1 MEDLRK
7 IMRKEHIIMRGI
19 RTIQRYIRDA
29 AKSVVRNFSLSLA
42 SISCI
47 AITLI
52 VVAFSIV
59 ISYNVENFTESIR
72 KDVTMVIFLDGDAKE
87 EDRTRIEK
95 EIRDTKNVEKLTF
108 KSKQE
113 SALETAKG
121 NEVFQ
126 AIIDGWT
133 DDTNPLLDSFELKVK
148 DVEEIKDTAN
158 IIKKVE
164 KVKTVSYGEDMVDQL
179 IVIFDVVKKVSIGAV
194 VALIVV
200 TAFLIA
206 NTIKLAI
213 YSRKREIEIMRL
225 VGASNISIKIP
236 FVIEGL
242 FLGLLGSIIPII
254 LMIYGYISL
263 YDFFG
268 GKLFS
273 SSLAKL
279 ITPSPFVYFA
289 SLLLMVIG
297 ILVGMFG
304 SWRAVR
310 KYLKI

>member
-1 MEDLRK
+1 
-7 IMRKEHIIMRGI
+7 MRGI

-29 AKSVVRNFSLSLA
+29 IKSVIRNFSLSLA

-47 AITLI
+47 AITLV

-72 KDVTMVIFLDGDAKE
+72 KDVTMVIFLDKTADETDYA
-87 EDRTRIEK
+87 RIEAA
-95 EIRDTKNVEKLTF
+95 IRDTGNVEKLTF

-113 SALETAKG
+113 SAQETAKG

-126 AIIDGWT
+126 TIIDSWT
-133 DDTNPLLDSFELKVK
+133 DETNPLLDSFELKVR
-148 DVEEIKDTAN
+148 DVEKIKGTAKT
-158 IIKKVE
+158 IQQIE
-164 KVKTVSYGEDMVDQL
+164 KVNTVSYGEDMVDQL
-179 IVIFDVVKKVSIGAV
+179 ITIFDVVQKISIGAV

-200 TAFLIA
+200 TAFLIT

-213 YSRKREIEIMRL
+213 YARKREIEIMRL
-225 VGASNISIKIP
+225 VGASNISIKVP

-242 FLGLLGSIIPII
+242 ILGFLGSIIPVII
-254 LMIYGYISL
+254 TIYGYTSL

-273 SSLAKL
+273 STLVML
-279 ITPSPFVYFA
+279 IEPTPFVYLS
-289 SLLLMVIG
+289 SLLLVVIG

-304 SWRAVR
+304 SWQAVK

>member
-1 MEDLRK
+1 MEDLKK

-29 AKSVVRNFSLSLA
+29 AKSVIRNFSLSLA

-47 AITLI
+47 TITLI

-59 ISYNVENFTESIR
+59 ISYNVENFTELIR
-72 KDVTMVIFLDGDAKE
+72 KDVTMVIFLDKSAGKE
-87 EDRTRIEK
+87 DYSNIEAA
-95 EIRDTKNVEKLTF
+95 IRKTGNVEKLTF
-108 KSKQE
+108 KSKQQ
-113 SALETAKG
+113 SAEETAAG
-121 NEVFQ
+121 NEVFET
-126 AIIDGWT
+126 IISGWT
-133 DDTNPLLDSFELKVK
+133 EETNPLLDSFELKVK
-148 DVEEIKDTAN
+148 DVDQIKETAGQ
-158 IIKKVE
+158 IKKIE
-164 KVKTVSYGEDMVDQL
+164 KVGTVSYGEDMVDQL
-179 IVIFDVVKKVSIGAV
+179 ITIFDVVKKVSIGAV

-213 YSRKREIEIMRL
+213 YARKREIEIMRL

-254 LMIYGYISL
+254 VTIYGYTSL

-273 SSLAKL
+273 STLAKL
-279 ITPSPFVYFA
+279 IAPSPFVYLA

-304 SWRAVR
+304 SWQAVK

>member
-1 MEDLRK
+1 M
-7 IMRKEHIIMRGI
+7 MRGI
-19 RTIQRYIRDA
+19 RTVKRYIRDA
-29 AKSVVRNFSLSLA
+29 AKSVIRNFSLSLA

-47 AITLI
+47 TITLI
-52 VVAFSIV
+52 VVAFSLV

-72 KDVTMVIFLDGDAKE
+72 KDVTMVIFLDKDATSS
-87 EDRTRIEK
+87 DASRIEK
-95 EIRDTKNVEKLTF
+95 SIRNTGNVEKLTF
-108 KSKQE
+108 KTKQQQAE
-113 SALETAKG
+113 ETAKE
-121 NEVFQ
+121 NEVFS
-126 AIIDGWT
+126 AIIEEWT
-133 DDTNPLLDSFELKVK
+133 SETNPLLDSFELKVK
-148 DVEEIKDTAN
+148 DVDNIKDTASK
-158 IIKKVE
+158 IKKIE

-179 IVIFDVVKKVSIGAV
+179 ITIFNVVKKVSIGAV
-194 VALIVV
+194 IALIIV

-213 YSRKREIEIMRL
+213 YARKREIEIMRL

-254 LMIYGYISL
+254 ITIYGYSSL
-263 YDFFG
+263 YKFFD

-273 SSLAKL
+273 STLAKL
-279 ITPSPFVYFA
+279 IEPTPFIYLA
-289 SLLLMVIG
+289 SLLLAIIG

-304 SWRAVR
+304 SWQAVK

>member
-1 MEDLRK
+1 
-7 IMRKEHIIMRGI
+7 MRGI
-19 RTIQRYIRDA
+19 RTVQRYIRDA
-29 AKSVVRNFSLSLA
+29 AKSVIRNFSLSLA

-72 KDVTMVIFLDGDAKE
+72 KDVTMVIFLNKDAKK
-87 EDRTRIEK
+87 DDYSRIEAA
-95 EIRDTKNVEKLTF
+95 IRNTGNVEKLTF

-113 SALETAKG
+113 SAAETAKG
-121 NEVFQ
+121 NEVFET
-126 AIIDGWT
+126 IIKGWT
-133 DDTNPLLDSFELKVK
+133 DDTNPLLDSYELKVK
-148 DVEEIKDTAN
+148 DVEEIKDTASK
-158 IIKKVE
+158 IKKIDKVE
-164 KVKTVSYGEDMVDQL
+164 TVSYGEDMVDQL
-179 IVIFDVVKKVSIGAV
+179 IVIFDVVKKISIGAV
-194 VALIVV
+194 VALVVV

-213 YSRKREIEIMRL
+213 YARRREIEIMRL

-242 FLGLLGSIIPII
+242 FLGFLGSIVPVII
-254 LMIYGYISL
+254 TIYGYTSL
-263 YDFFG
+263 YDFFD

-279 ITPSPFVYFA
+279 ISPSPFVYLA
-289 SLLLMVIG
+289 SVLLIVIG

>member
-279 ITPSPFVYFA
+279 IIPYPFVYFA

>member
-1 MEDLRK
+1 
-7 IMRKEHIIMRGI
+7 MRGI

-52 VVAFSIV
+52 VVAFSII

-72 KDVTMVIFLDGDAKE
+72 KDVTMVIFLDKTADK
-87 EDRTRIEK
+87 DDYSRIESA
-95 EIRDTKNVEKLTF
+95 IRATGNVSSLTF

-113 SALETAKG
+113 SAQETANA

-126 AIIDGWT
+126 TIIDGWT
-133 DDTNPLLDSFELKVK
+133 EETNPLLDSFELKVK
-148 DVEEIKDTAN
+148 DVDIIKDTASS
-158 IIKKVE
+158 IKKID
-164 KVKTVSYGEDMVDQL
+164 KVQTVSYGEDMVDQL
-179 IVIFDVVKKVSIGAV
+179 IAIFNVVKKVSIGAV

-242 FLGLLGSIIPII
+242 FLGFLGSIIPII
-254 LMIYGYISL
+254 ITIYGYISL
-263 YDFFG
+263 YNFFD

-273 SSLAKL
+273 STLAKL
-279 ITPSPFVYFA
+279 IEPTPFVYLA
-289 SLLLMVIG
+289 SLLLMIIG

-304 SWRAVR
+304 SWQAVK

>member
-1 MEDLRK
+1 
-7 IMRKEHIIMRGI
+7 MRGI
-19 RTIQRYIRDA
+19 RTIRRYVRDA

-47 AITLI
+47 TITLI
-52 VVAFSIV
+52 VVAFSLV

-72 KDVTMVIFLDGDAKE
+72 KDVTMVIFLKSDATKQ
-87 EDRTRIEK
+87 DASRIEK
-95 EIRDTKNVEKLTF
+95 AIRSTGNVEKLTF
-108 KSKQE
+108 KTKQE
-113 SALETAKG
+113 QAKETAKE
-121 NEVFQ
+121 NEVFS
-126 AIIDGWT
+126 AIIGEWT
-133 DDTNPLLDSFELKVK
+133 DDTNPLLDSFELKLKNV
-148 DVEEIKDTAN
+148 DNIKETADT
-158 IIKKVE
+158 IKKLK
-164 KVKTVSYGEDMVDQL
+164 KVNNVSYGEDMVNQL
-179 IVIFDVVKKVSIGAV
+179 VTVFNVVKKVSVTAV

-213 YSRKREIEIMRL
+213 YARKREIEIMRL

-254 LMIYGYISL
+254 VTIYGYSTL
-263 YDFFG
+263 YDFFD
-268 GKLFS
+268 GKLFNS
-273 SSLAKL
+273 AMAKL
-279 ITPSPFVYFA
+279 IAPSPFVYLA
-289 SLLLMVIG
+289 SLLLMIIG

-304 SWRAVR
+304 SWQAVK

>member
-1 MEDLRK
+1 
-7 IMRKEHIIMRGI
+7 MRSI

-29 AKSVVRNFSLSLA
+29 AKSVIRNFSLSLA

-52 VVAFSIV
+52 VVAFSI
-59 ISYNVENFTESIR
+59 IITYNVENFTESIR
-72 KDVTMVIFLDGDAKE
+72 KDVTMVIFLDKDSGKDDYA
-87 EDRTRIEK
+87 RIESA
-95 EIRDTKNVEKLTF
+95 IRATGNVERLTF

-113 SALETAKG
+113 SAEETAKG

-126 AIIDGWT
+126 TIISGWT
-133 DDTNPLLDSFELKVK
+133 EETNPLLDSFELKVK
-148 DVEEIKDTAN
+148 NVDEIKETARK
-158 IIKKVE
+158 IKSIE
-164 KVKTVSYGEDMVDQL
+164 KVNTVSYGEDMVDQL
-179 IVIFDVVKKVSIGAV
+179 ITIFDVVKKVSIGAV

-213 YSRKREIEIMRL
+213 YARKREIEIMRL

-254 LMIYGYISL
+254 ITIYGYTSL

-273 SSLAKL
+273 STLAKL
-279 ITPSPFVYFA
+279 IEPTPFVYLA
-289 SLLLMVIG
+289 SLLLMIIG

-304 SWRAVR
+304 SWRAVK

>member
-1 MEDLRK
+1 M
-7 IMRKEHIIMRGI
+7 MRSI
-19 RTIQRYIRDA
+19 RAIQRYFRDA
-29 AKSVVRNFSLSLA
+29 AKSVIRNFSLSLA

-52 VVAFSIV
+52 VVAFSI
-59 ISYNVENFTESIR
+59 ILSYNVENFTESIR
-72 KDVTMVIFLDGDAKE
+72 KDVTMVIFLDKDVSEADHSRVE
-87 EDRTRIEK
+87 AA
-95 EIRDTKNVEKLTF
+95 IRATGNVEKLTF

-113 SALETAKG
+113 SAEETAKN

-126 AIIDGWT
+126 TIISGWT
-133 DDTNPLLDSFELKVK
+133 EETNPLLDSFELKVK
-148 DVEEIKDTAN
+148 DVDNIKDTARE
-158 IIKKVE
+158 IKKIE
-164 KVKTVSYGEDMVDQL
+164 KVQTVSYGEDMVDQL
-179 IVIFDVVKKVSIGAV
+179 VTIFDVIKKVSIGAV
-194 VALIVV
+194 VALVVV

-213 YSRKREIEIMRL
+213 YARKREIEIMRL
-225 VGASNISIKIP
+225 VGASNVSIKIP

-242 FLGLLGSIIPII
+242 FLGFLGSIIPII
-254 LMIYGYISL
+254 ITVYGYTSL

-273 SSLAKL
+273 STLAKL
-279 ITPSPFVYFA
+279 IEPTPFVYLA

-297 ILVGMFG
+297 IMVGMFG
-304 SWRAVR
+304 SWRAVK

>member
-1 MEDLRK
+1 
-7 IMRKEHIIMRGI
+7 MRGI
-19 RTIQRYIRDA
+19 RTIKRYIRDA
-29 AKSVVRNFSLSLA
+29 AKSVIRNFSLSLA

-52 VVAFSIV
+52 VVSFSLV
-59 ISYNVENFTESIR
+59 MSYNVENFTEQIR
-72 KDVTMVIFLDGDAKE
+72 KDVTMVIFLDNNASKSDVN
-87 EDRTRIEK
+87 RIEK
-95 EIRDTKNVEKLTF
+95 AIRNTGNVEKLTY

-113 SALETAKG
+113 QAAETARE
-121 NEVFQ
+121 NDVFNT
-126 AIIDGWT
+126 IIKEWT
-133 DDTNPLLDSFELKVK
+133 DETNPLLDSFELKLK
-148 DVEEIKDTAN
+148 DVD
-158 IIKKVE
+158 IIKSTADTIKKMDKVNN
-164 KVKTVSYGEDMVDQL
+164 VSYGEEMVNQL
-179 IVIFDVVKKVSIGAV
+179 ITIFDVVKKVSIVAV

-213 YSRKREIEIMRL
+213 YARKREIEIMRL
-225 VGASNISIKIP
+225 VGASNLSIKIP

-242 FLGLLGSIIPII
+242 FLGLIGSIVPII
-254 LMIYGYISL
+254 ITIYGYMSL

-268 GKLFS
+268 GKLFN
-273 SSLAKL
+273 SSLATL
-279 ITPSPFVYFA
+279 IKPTPFVYL
-289 SLLLMVIG
+289 SSVLLMIIG